1 MVASAHVD
9 RRRPRRARR
18 DRADPAPR
26 AAQRRRRGGGPR
38 SGRGRPCAAVPLL
51 DLDRLRSSLRHLRNP
66 VRQLGNG
73 LPAPATRACQLDR
86 QPRPRGVLGGGDR
99 RSSGRRGDFRQDP
112 AAVDL
117 PLPAGADCRRLGVCG
132 TRIRRRVRCG
142 GVRSCRPRVLRLP
155 AAEHRYGEHRN
166 AAIRRDRLR
175 VDGGLLHD
183 GVRNRRIRGRSAAT
197 ARRSA
202 ALRRLP
208 RRDRDRGGVDPARQ
222 SAGQGA
228 AQRSGYRCF
237 GGSSVVGDTP
247 VWLGTERSLRMIMVP
262 RNDPQRA
269 ARCDLRTP
277 RIASRAAR
285 IVLALLCLTCSATA
299 FPRDGAALAVQRVA
313 MIGFTVSD
321 MDRSV
326 SFYSDVLSFE
336 KVADFQVTGPL
347 YDHLQGVFGSRVR
360 IVHMRLGDQI
370 VELTQYVAPPDGRP
384 IPVPSRS
391 NDLWFEHM
399 AIVVSDMD
407 QAYETLQRHQIR
419 QISPEPQTIPASNVP
434 AAGIKA
440 IKFRD
445 PDDHDLELLWFPP
458 DKGATRWHQAGN
470 RLFLGIDHT
479 AITVGD
485 TAASL
490 AFYSDQLGMTV
501 AGGSL
506 NVGPTQE
513 YLDNVFG
520 ARVRVTA
527 LTPPDVPPHVEFLQY
542 ETPPGGRP
550 MPLDTQ
556 ANDLWH
562 WQTSLLVDDV
572 QAAADALRAA
582 GVRFVSPDVTTVS
595 ETALGFSRA
604 VMVRDPDG
612 HAMRLVQR

>member
-1 MVASAHVD
+1 MIVGPGTD
-9 RRRPRRARR
+9 PR
-18 DRADPAPR
+18 
-26 AAQRRRRGGGPR
+26 
-38 SGRGRPCAAVPLL
+38 
-51 DLDRLRSSLRHLRNP
+51 
-66 VRQLGNG
+66 
-73 LPAPATRACQLDR
+73 
-86 QPRPRGVLGGGDR
+86 
-99 RSSGRRGDFRQDP
+99 
-112 AAVDL
+112 
-117 PLPAGADCRRLGVCG
+117 
-132 TRIRRRVRCG
+132 
-142 GVRSCRPRVLRLP
+142 
-155 AAEHRYGEHRN
+155 
-166 AAIRRDRLR
+166 
-175 VDGGLLHD
+175 
-183 GVRNRRIRGRSAAT
+183 
-197 ARRSA
+197 
-202 ALRRLP
+202 
-208 RRDRDRGGVDPARQ
+208 
-222 SAGQGA
+222 
-228 AQRSGYRCF
+228 
-237 GGSSVVGDTP
+237 
-247 VWLGTERSLRMIMVP
+247 
-262 RNDPQRA
+262 RA
-269 ARCDLRTP
+269 ARCGLRAL
-277 RIASRAAR
+277 RIAFGAAR
-285 IVLALLCLTCSATA
+285 IVLALLCFACGATA
-299 FPRDGAALAVQRVA
+299 FPRAGAAFAVQRVA

-321 MDRSV
+321 MERSV
-326 SFYSDVLSFE
+326 SFYSGVLSFE

-370 VELTQYVAPPDGRP
+370 VELTQFLAPPDGRP

-399 AIVVSDMD
+399 AIVVGDMD
-407 QAYETLQRHQIR
+407 QAYEILQRHRVR

-479 AITVGD
+479 AITIGD
-485 TAASL
+485 TAVSL
-490 AFYSDQLGMTV
+490 AFYRDQLGMKV

-527 LTPPDVPPHVEFLQY
+527 MVPADAPPHVEFLQY

-550 MPLDTQ
+550 MPPDTR

-562 WQTSLLVDDV
+562 WQTTLLVDDV
-572 QAAADALRAA
+572 QAAADALRSA
-582 GVRFVSPDVTTVS
+582 GVRFVSPDVATIS
-595 ETALGFSRA
+595 EAAWGFSRA

>member
-1 MVASAHVD
+1 MIL
-9 RRRPRRARR
+9 
-18 DRADPAPR
+18 
-26 AAQRRRRGGGPR
+26 GP
-38 SGRGRPCAAVPLL
+38 G
-51 DLDRLRSSLRHLRNP
+51 
-66 VRQLGNG
+66 
-73 LPAPATRACQLDR
+73 
-86 QPRPRGVLGGGDR
+86 
-99 RSSGRRGDFRQDP
+99 
-112 AAVDL
+112 
-117 PLPAGADCRRLGVCG
+117 
-132 TRIRRRVRCG
+132 
-142 GVRSCRPRVLRLP
+142 
-155 AAEHRYGEHRN
+155 
-166 AAIRRDRLR
+166 
-175 VDGGLLHD
+175 
-183 GVRNRRIRGRSAAT
+183 
-197 ARRSA
+197 
-202 ALRRLP
+202 
-208 RRDRDRGGVDPARQ
+208 
-222 SAGQGA
+222 
-228 AQRSGYRCF
+228 
-237 GGSSVVGDTP
+237 
-247 VWLGTERSLRMIMVP
+247 
-262 RNDPQRA
+262 NDPQHA
-269 ARCDLRTP
+269 ASCGLRTL
-277 RIASRAAR
+277 RDASRAAR
-285 IVLALLCLTCSATA
+285 IVLALLCLACSATA
-299 FPRDGAALAVQRVA
+299 FPRDAAALAVRRVA

-321 MDRSV
+321 MERSV

-399 AIVVSDMD
+399 AIVVGDMD
-407 QAYETLQRHQIR
+407 QAYETLQQHRVR

-458 DKGATRWHQAGN
+458 GKGATRWHQAGN

-479 AITVGD
+479 AITIGD

-490 AFYSDQLGMTV
+490 AFYRDQLGMTV

-527 LTPPDVPPHVEFLQY
+527 MVPADAPPHVEFLQY

-550 MPLDTQ
+550 MPPDTR

-562 WQTSLLVDDV
+562 WQTTLLVDDV

-582 GVRFVSPDVTTVS
+582 GVRFVSPDVATIS

>member
-1 MVASAHVD
+1 
-9 RRRPRRARR
+9 
-18 DRADPAPR
+18 
-26 AAQRRRRGGGPR
+26 
-38 SGRGRPCAAVPLL
+38 
-51 DLDRLRSSLRHLRNP
+51 
-66 VRQLGNG
+66 
-73 LPAPATRACQLDR
+73 
-86 QPRPRGVLGGGDR
+86 
-99 RSSGRRGDFRQDP
+99 
-112 AAVDL
+112 
-117 PLPAGADCRRLGVCG
+117 
-132 TRIRRRVRCG
+132 
-142 GVRSCRPRVLRLP
+142 
-155 AAEHRYGEHRN
+155 
-166 AAIRRDRLR
+166 
-175 VDGGLLHD
+175 
-183 GVRNRRIRGRSAAT
+183 
-197 ARRSA
+197 
-202 ALRRLP
+202 
-208 RRDRDRGGVDPARQ
+208 
-222 SAGQGA
+222 
-228 AQRSGYRCF
+228 
-237 GGSSVVGDTP
+237 
-247 VWLGTERSLRMIMVP
+247 MIMAP

-277 RIASRAAR
+277 RIVSRAAR
-285 IVLALLCLTCSATA
+285 IVLALLFLACSATA

-336 KVADFQVTGPL
+336 KVADFQTTGPL
-347 YDHLQGVFGSRVR
+347 YDHLEGVFGSRVR

-407 QAYETLQRHQIR
+407 RAYETLQRHQVR

-445 PDDHDLELLWFPP
+445 PDNHDLELLWFPP
-458 DKGATRWHQAGN
+458 DKGAARWHQAGN

-479 AITVGD
+479 AITIGD
-485 TAASL
+485 TAVSL
-490 AFYSDQLGMTV
+490 VFYRDQLGMTV

-506 NVGPTQE
+506 NVGSTQE

-527 LTPPDVPPHVEFLQY
+527 MVPANAPPHVEFLQY

-562 WQTSLLVDDV
+562 WQTTLLVDDV
-572 QAAADALRAA
+572 QAAAAALRAA
-582 GVRFVSPDVTTVS
+582 GVRFVSPDVATVS